1 MRSASTFATVLL
13 AITTLAGPALAF
25 DVQNSSGSSAGGSA
39 NLAPDA
45 SAPGVSLDMDLRAQ
59 LGLPEE
65 KTKSSL
71 EPKSGLQ
78 FGGGVFSGS
87 GRINTSTMGYDESPW
102 VAPRKP
108 AGRD

>member
-1 MRSASTFATVLL
+1 MRSASTFAAVLL
-13 AITTLAGPALAF
+13 AIVTLASPALAF
-25 DVQNSSGSSAGGSA
+25 DVQNGGGTTGGSA

-78 FGGGVFSGS
+78 FGGGVYSGS
-87 GRINTSTMGYDESPW
+87 GRINTTTMGYDESPW
-102 VAPRKP
+102 VAPRRP

>member
-1 MRSASTFATVLL
+1 MRTASTYAAVLL
-13 AITTLAGPALAF
+13 AITTLASPVLAF
-25 DVQNSSGSSAGGSA
+25 DVQNGGGAPAGGSA
-39 NLAPDA
+39 NLAPDV

-71 EPKSGLQ
+71 TPKSGLS
-78 FGGGVFSGS
+78 FGGGVFSG
-87 GRINTSTMGYDESPW
+87 GAVNTSTMGYDESPW
-102 VAPRKP
+102 VAARRP